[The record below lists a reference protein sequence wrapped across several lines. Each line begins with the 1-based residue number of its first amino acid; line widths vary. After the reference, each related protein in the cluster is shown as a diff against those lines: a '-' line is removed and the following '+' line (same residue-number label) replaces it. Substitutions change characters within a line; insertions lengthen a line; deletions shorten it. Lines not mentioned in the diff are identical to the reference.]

1 MSSFPALD
9 IVSILILL
17 LLGRLLGLALSR
29 WGISSSVGEIVA
41 GLVMAVLIRCMGL
54 SGEGIPT
61 LASIGAIMLM
71 FLSGLYTDYR
81 DFRENLGKSTAVAAG
96 GVAGTMA
103 LVYLALKGLGF
114 PSTTSLIV
122 AIVLSNTAVEVT
134 AKVMLDDPPAPKT
147 KALIMGAAFADDILA
162 LFMIA
167 LATSGALSREVILWS
182 SVKVSLFLLISI
194 FLLPRILSAGRL
206 LDRLYRSSER
216 VELRLLTFSVLMAF
230 ALSLLAAEMGLN
242 AAIGAYTAGLA
253 IASWGSKVEPLLRR
267 RAAFVGLVDMIEPI
281 LRVLLTPLFFGYIG
295 ILMGE
300 GLLEGITSFPFTLTL
315 ALLASMM
322 LGKFI
327 GCASVSAA
335 LGAEEPV
342 TVGVAMQGRGM
353 LEYVII
359 MVVAMSGL
367 VDPTLFLAM
376 TVASMVTM
384 ISTPL
389 LYRVVR
395 RGGEE
400 AS

>member
-9 IVSILILL
+9 IVSILVLL
-17 LLGRLLGLALSR
+17 LLGRTLGLALAR
-29 WGISSSVGEIVA
+29 WGVSSSVGEIIA
-41 GLVMAVLIRCMGL
+41 GIGMAALIETVGL
-54 SGEGIPT
+54 SGEGIVT

-81 DFRENLGKSTAVAAG
+81 DFRENLGRSTAIAAG
-96 GVAGTMA
+96 GVVGTLV
-103 LVYLALKGLGF
+103 LVYLALTWLGYS
-114 PSTTSLIV
+114 PTTSLIV

-134 AKVMLDDPPAPKT
+134 AKVMLDDPPSPRTRAF
-147 KALIMGAAFADDILA
+147 IMGAAFADDILA

-167 LATSGALSREVILWS
+167 LATAGAISRQVILWS
-182 SVKVSLFLLISI
+182 SVKVSIFLLISI
-194 FLLPRILSAGRL
+194 LLVPRILTAGRL
-206 LDRLYRSSER
+206 LDRIYRSTER
-216 VELRLLTFSVLMAF
+216 VELRLLTFSILL
-230 ALSLLAAEMGLN
+230 ALAMSLLAAEMGLN
-242 AAIGAYTAGLA
+242 AAVGAYTAGLA
-253 IASWGSKVEPLLRR
+253 IASWGSKAEPLLRR
-267 RAAFVGLVDMIEPI
+267 RAAFAGLVDMIEPI

-300 GLLEGITSFPFTLTL
+300 GLLSGTTPFPAVLTL
-315 ALLASMM
+315 ALLAAMM
-322 LGKFI
+322 VGKFV

-335 LGAEEPV
+335 LGAEEPAV
-342 TVGVAMQGRGM
+342 IGVAMQGRGM

-359 MVVAMSGL
+359 MVVASSGL
-367 VDPTLFLAM
+367 IDPPLFLAM
-376 TVASMVTM
+376 TAASMVTM